1 MAVNVGQR
9 NVPDTPQN
17 QQLQACTKAK
27 ELALHTLAI
36 CKNKNV
42 FTEDYKNI
50 LTDDIATTA
59 KDIFIYAFYANDIR
73 VADSKA
79 RWTERCRYQEIAI
92 AKCKKLKPLISLA
105 KSAFHLRGKKVDCWI
120 RMLFETKTLL
130 ENWHMKDVKRYSNC
144 K

>member
-1 MAVNVGQR
+1 MAVNIGQR

-17 QQLQACTKAK
+17 KQLQACTKAK

-50 LTDDIATTA
+50 LTDDIVATA

-73 VADSKA
+73 VADSKT
-79 RWTERCRYQEIAI
+79 RWAERNRYQEIAI

-105 KSAFHLRGKKVDCWI
+105 KSAFHLRGKKVDYWI

>member
-1 MAVNVGQR
+1 MAVNAGQR
-9 NVPDTPQN
+9 NVPDTLQN

-50 LTDDIATTA
+50 LTDDIVTTA
-59 KDIFIYAFYANDIR
+59 KDIFIYAFYANDIH

-79 RWTERCRYQEIAI
+79 RWTERCRCKEIAI

-105 KSAFHLRGKKVDCWI
+105 KSAFHLRGKKVDHWI

-130 ENWHMKDVKRYSNC
+130 ESWHMKDVKRYSNR

>member
-1 MAVNVGQR
+1 MAVNAGQR

-50 LTDDIATTA
+50 LTDDIVETA
-59 KDIFIYAFYANDIR
+59 KDVFVYAFSANDIR
-73 VADSKA
+73 VV
-79 RWTERCRYQEIAI
+79 RNRCFTDIPMEPIIVEKPDEI
-92 AKCKKLKPLISLA
+92 SG
-105 KSAFHLRGKKVDCWI
+105 H
-120 RMLFETKTLL
+120 
-130 ENWHMKDVKRYSNC
+130 
-144 K
+144 